1 MEDLYE
7 VKFLDSIQKNGE
19 LQGQIVFLKAKNSKS
34 EELLKVGQDKELK
47 LSKQLSDLILENDKH
62 QKDLEQKTKEYQ
74 IALSKNQLKLEKYIA
89 DVGNMQEEVKTTK
102 QKNELLENDLNTT
115 TIKYNNLQQEFE
127 GLKKRYELCEE
138 KVRYCVANHSDANES
153 SSGSISASAPALSQ
167 ASKIPPPPPRRT
179 SLVDSQVKELNE
191 EIERL
196 KEENNEKDKTID
208 SLQAIIEDLT
218 MKLQNYADQTD
229 ELLKKSEKPK
239 VNQLLVA
246 KKNVERIYII
256 YLYLFILLNRCC
268 KSC

>member
-74 IALSKNQLKLEKYIA
+74 IQLSKNQLKLEKYIA

-102 QKNELLENDLNTT
+102 QKNELLESDLNTT
-115 TIKYNNLQQEFE
+115 TVKYNNLQQEFE
-127 GLKKRYELCEE
+127 GLKKKYALCEE
-138 KVRYCVANHSDANES
+138 KVRYCVANHSDKAGSPSSLSES
-153 SSGSISASAPALSQ
+153 TPAPSL
-167 ASKIPPPPPRRT
+167 ASKIPSPPPRHS
-179 SLVDSQVKELNE
+179 SLVDTQVKELNE

-196 KEENNEKDKTID
+196 KEENKDKDNTID

-218 MKLQNYADQTD
+218 LKLQNYADQTD
-229 ELLKKSEKPK
+229 ELLKKSEKTK
-239 VNQLLVA
+239 VNPLLAA
-246 KKNVERIYII
+246 KKNVERI
-256 YLYLFILLNRCC
+256 F
-268 KSC
+268 